1 MTASQLKVQPRTQS
15 KGASQKGPLRR
26 ARAPEHKSE
35 RRAAIVRAA
44 EGLLSRREPSD
55 SCSVEM
61 LARKAGLAK
70 GTVYLYFRSREEVL
84 LAVHEKQTHEVF
96 DVVERALGVPGASA
110 DSVVHTGV
118 RYLHAH
124 PQFYPLAANCRTMLD
139 TNVST
144 EAAMAFKVGLGKRL
158 YVLGQRIE
166 EIYPGLRPGEGAAL
180 LMNSYAMIVGLWQQ
194 ADPPQS
200 LRAVMDRP
208 EMAIFKI
215 DFERQLTAAL
225 LDLWEAAAR
234 RKK

>member
-1 MTASQLKVQPRTQS
+1 MTVSQLK
-15 KGASQKGPLRR
+15 R
-26 ARAPEHKSE
+26 ARAPEDKSQ
-35 RRAAIVRAA
+35 RRSAILRAA
-44 EGLLSRREPSD
+44 EGLLERRDPMD
-55 SCSVEM
+55 ACSVEL

-84 LAVHEKQTHEVF
+84 LGVHEKQTHEVF
-96 DVVERALGVPGASA
+96 DVVERALAAADASA
-110 DSVVHTGV
+110 ERVVRAGL
-118 RYLHAH
+118 RYLRAH

-144 EAAMAFKVGLGKRL
+144 EAALAFKVALGRRL
-158 YVLGQRIE
+158 QALGGRIE
-166 EIYPGLRPGEGAAL
+166 QLYPGLKPGEGAAL
-180 LMNSYAMIVGLWQQ
+180 LMNSYALIIGLWQQ

-215 DFERQLTAAL
+215 DFEKQLTAAL

-234 RKK
+234 RTR